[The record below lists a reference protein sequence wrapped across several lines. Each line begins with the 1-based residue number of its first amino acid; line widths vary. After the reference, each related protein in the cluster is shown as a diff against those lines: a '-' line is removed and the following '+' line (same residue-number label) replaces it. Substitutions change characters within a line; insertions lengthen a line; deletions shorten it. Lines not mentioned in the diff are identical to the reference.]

1 MFLNFTSL
9 EDWTHVT
16 WDGSDS
22 RFTPPVLLIRLCTC
36 LAWCEEQ
43 LTGNHVV
50 HFCKPPSV
58 SKLVPQSQR
67 PLVCCRL
74 SPKISNLPLKIYRQT
89 WQAEKSQGISSWE
102 FPSNNME
109 GFSCHVLPWVPH
121 GFAHDFSLFL
131 KSKEENPQHN
141 GCCQILMTCK
151 KGVFSKNFHG
161 HLGVIELDDGKIY
174 RKAPNN
180 YMGKSM
186 VSCRFSQ
193 RNQSI
198 DIIIPLYPLVI
209 WHSYGKSTHF
219 LAG

>member
-89 WQAEKSQGISSWE
+89 WQAEKKWIRLTYICYVRNSKSRICLCCWWTSPCLIPFLSFGPQKWCICGDSPTISVWTTDFPRFWKRVCLKARHSKSWW
-102 FPSNNME
+102 FNIIM
-109 GFSCHVLPWVPH
+109 FHHVP
-121 GFAHDFSLFL
+121 
-131 KSKEENPQHN
+131 
-141 GCCQILMTCK
+141 C
-151 KGVFSKNFHG
+151 
-161 HLGVIELDDGKIY
+161 
-174 RKAPNN
+174 
-180 YMGKSM
+180 
-186 VSCRFSQ
+186 FSQ
-193 RNQSI
+193 QKWN
-198 DIIIPLYPLVI
+198 
-209 WHSYGKSTHF
+209 F
-219 LAG
+219 LSGPPAFFRAK